1 MLSPNHGARKQD
13 TIGAQIWITDYGL
26 WVTDYNTEYRI
37 IIIIII
43 IIIIV
48 IIVITV
54 IFVVGR
60 NLPRLEP
67 REGSLR
73 FIGMFH
79 G

>member
-43 IIIIV
+43 V

-73 FIGMFH
+73 LIGMFH

>member
-26 WVTDYNTEYRI
+26 LVTDYNTEYR
-37 IIIIII
+37 III

>member
-26 WVTDYNTEYRI
+26 WVTDYNTEYRV
-37 IIIIII
+37 II

>member
-1 MLSPNHGARKQD
+1 MISPNHGARKQH

-26 WVTDYNTEYRI
+26 WVTDYNTEYRV
-37 IIIIII
+37 I

-48 IIVITV
+48 IIIITV
-54 IFVVGR
+54 IFIVGR